1 MFTTVEQVKQIV
13 TKMLGHS
20 GRGGFI
26 TGNVYSVS
34 PLKIRLSEKLILTGS
49 DLYVTENCIGVIGTH
64 SYGGGLCNIRSSLKP
79 GDGVLLICRPSG
91 LDGSKYILLDKIQPY
106 KEKRGA

>member
-26 TGNVYSVS
+26 TGTVYSIN
-34 PLKIRLSEKLILTGS
+34 PLRIRLSDKLILTGS
-49 DLYVTENCIGVIGTH
+49 DLYVTENCIGVTGIH
-64 SYGGGLCNIRSSLKP
+64 SFTGQKCNIRSPLQF

-91 LDGSKYILLDKIQPY
+91 LDGSKYILLDRIQPY
-106 KEKRGA
+106 IEKRDA

>member
-26 TGNVYSVS
+26 TGTVHSIN
-34 PLKIRLSEKLILTGS
+34 PLKIRLSDKLILTGS
-49 DLYVTENCIGVIGTH
+49 DLYVTENCIGVKGTH
-64 SYGGGLCNIRSSLKP
+64 SFTGGTCNIRSPLKT

-106 KEKRGA
+106 KETRNA